1 MKCLMMRISRNIG
14 VSAMHIYEI
23 FIKRFL
29 DVLLSAFA
37 IIVLSPLMLIIA
49 VLVKVKL
56 GSPVIFSQERP
67 GKNEKIFSLYK
78 FRSMTDKR
86 DAHGNLLPDED
97 RITNFGRF
105 LRSTSLDELP
115 ELINIFVGDMS
126 IVGPRPL
133 LVRYLPYYRQ
143 EERIRHTVRPGLT
156 GLAQVNGRNNLGWDE
171 RLGLDVKYVK
181 QISLLNDIKIIIAT
195 FVKVLKRS
203 DIVSG
208 DQLLMQDLDQ
218 ERKGDYEE

>member
-1 MKCLMMRISRNIG
+1 MISISPNIG
-14 VSAMHIYEI
+14 ASVMHIYEI

-29 DVLLSAFA
+29 DVLLSALA
-37 IIVLSPLMLIIA
+37 IIVLSPLMLIVA
-49 VLVKVKL
+49 VLVKIKL
-56 GSPVIFSQERP
+56 GSPVIFSQKRP
-67 GKNEKIFSLYK
+67 RKNEKIFNLYK
-78 FRSMTDKR
+78 FRSMTNER
-86 DAHGNLLPDED
+86 DEQGELLPDES
-97 RITNFGRF
+97 RLTSFGKF

-115 ELINIFVGDMS
+115 ELVNIFKGDMS

-133 LVRYLPYYRQ
+133 LARYLPYYRK

-156 GLAQVNGRNNLGWDE
+156 GLAQVNGRNHLGWDE
-171 RLGLDVKYVK
+171 RLRLDTEYVK

-208 DQLLMQDLDQ
+208 NQLVMQDLDQ
-218 ERKGDYEE
+218 ERKGNYEE